1 MQKQW
6 KATTAGILSI
16 IAGTWGVMAGVILT
30 VITSA
35 YPPAWILLTPFQ
47 TVILNRLCPVA
58 AALGLVAILGGVL
71 AVRRRRW
78 GLALAGAICAAM
90 IPPPFFLGALAVILV
105 AVGRD
110 EFEKPEEPAP
120 PTPSVD
126 EGSE

>member
-6 KATTAGILSI
+6 KATSAGILSI

-35 YPPAWILLTPFQ
+35 YPPAWIYLTPFQ
-47 TVILNRLCPVA
+47 TVILNRLSPLG
-58 AALGLVAILGGVL
+58 AALGLVAILGGVFAL
-71 AVRRRRW
+71 RRQKW

-110 EFEKPEEPAP
+110 EFEKPAESAPPAP
-120 PTPSVD
+120 PVD
-126 EGSE
+126 EPSE

>member
-58 AALGLVAILGGVL
+58 AALGLVAILGGVF
-71 AVRRRRW
+71 AVRRQKW

-110 EFEKPEEPAP
+110 EFEKPEEPVPPAP
-120 PTPSVD
+120 PVD

>member
-16 IAGTWGVMAGVILT
+16 IVGTWGVMAGVILT

-47 TVILNRLCPVA
+47 TVILNRLSPLA
-58 AALGLVAILGGVL
+58 AALGLVAILGGVF
-71 AVRRRRW
+71 AVRRRKW

-120 PTPSVD
+120 AAPPVD
-126 EGSE
+126 EGAE

>member
-58 AALGLVAILGGVL
+58 AVLGLVAILGGVF
-71 AVRRRRW
+71 AVRRRKW

-105 AVGRD
+105 AVSRD
-110 EFEKPEEPAP
+110 EFERPEETVPPAP
-120 PTPSVD
+120 PVD